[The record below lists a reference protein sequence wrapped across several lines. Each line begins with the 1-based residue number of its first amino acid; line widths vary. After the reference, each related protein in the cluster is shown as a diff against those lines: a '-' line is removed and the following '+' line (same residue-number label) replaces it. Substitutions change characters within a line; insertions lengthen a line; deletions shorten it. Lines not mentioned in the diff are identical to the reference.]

1 MVKVLQNIRL
11 EHTLTAEKLYSMK
24 DAKKIT
30 KCGLILHCNEA
41 TNYLFVV
48 NGTENI
54 KFKANYSQIAA
65 YPSCLG
71 NISKDWLVYN
81 IKKSWLKVSVYD
93 FSVAYDAISVS

>member
-1 MVKVLQNIRL
+1 MVKVVQNIRL
-11 EHTLTAEKLYSMK
+11 EHTLNAEKLYSMK

-30 KCGLILHCNEA
+30 KCDLILHCNEA

-54 KFKANYSQIAA
+54 KFKANYSQIVA

-81 IKKSWLKVSVYD
+81 IKKSWLRVSVYD